1 MEYLFYECSSLKEVD
16 LSNFDTSKLR
26 IIQSLFAGCSSLEK
40 INLSNFN
47 ISNVA
52 LISALFSRCSSL
64 KEVDLSSFD
73 TSKVTSMEFMF
84 SNCRS
89 LKKLNLSNFNTENVE
104 IMTKFFNNCSSL
116 IDLDI
121 SNFNTLKVK
130 NMDEMFYG
138 CSSIKKLDLSNFVTN
153 NVENL
158 EKMFYGCSS
167 LTSIN
172 LTNFDTSKVINMY
185 YMFRNCSNLKILDI
199 SNFNITDKAFPY
211 KYRSDMFLY
220 SNKIKYINLYNA
232 IDNGILLDSSINKID
247 NLIVCQKYNII
258 TNPTAQNRCSEYDYT
273 NSNGTFY
280 NIIDTIK
287 FSLSQTIIE
296 DINLPTKITNEI
308 DSTILNIANDSEIT
322 KGLNIST
329 IITNEID
336 STIIKI
342 VNESKSI
349 KNLSISS
356 IITNEIDSTIG
367 LKDFTTLS
375 IIYPNSTSISKNIE
389 PEDLTNPLTQET
401 IYEINSRVFLL
412 GYTNFNIMN
421 SNLFSFFIY
430 FMAPKNTIF
439 SQILNFPLTIKYKNN
454 LRLLENKEE
463 SNCTKVEPKYEE
475 FNKYYCTAFAKTS
488 NIDNIELST
497 NFNFKP
503 KTIFKSFYYSS
514 LTNKSLDYFQNIT
527 SKEYISSEIFLLDN
541 SKVYK
546 YNNTLFEING
556 VIEKSN
562 PKFKEKSQLLIEN
575 NLSKDD
581 KYKKLNCSISHEKS
595 NNYNLI
601 CSTNEKVHFNF
612 QGSVVFTGDNI
623 IIINLENE
631 MEKLTFDN
639 SENSEEF
646 DDTIPQRN
654 IKKKNNSSKK
664 WIIIIIIVTI
674 IVILII
680 IIVIIFVV
688 RKKRNTYIQE
698 QTNSEMNLNQIN
710 N

>member
-1 MEYLFYECSSLKEVD
+1 
-16 LSNFDTSKLR
+16 
-26 IIQSLFAGCSSLEK
+26 
-40 INLSNFN
+40 
-47 ISNVA
+47 
-52 LISALFSRCSSL
+52 
-64 KEVDLSSFD
+64 
-73 TSKVTSMEFMF
+73 
-84 SNCRS
+84 
-89 LKKLNLSNFNTENVE
+89 
-104 IMTKFFNNCSSL
+104 MTKLFFNCFSL

-121 SNFNTLKVK
+121 SNFNTLNVK
-130 NMDEMFYG
+130 NMNEMFYG
-138 CSSIKKLDLSNFVTN
+138 CSSIKILNLSHFVTN

-172 LTNFDTSKVINMY
+172 LSNFDTSKVINMC
-185 YMFRNCSNLKILDI
+185 YMFQKCSNLNILDI
-199 SNFNITDKAFPY
+199 SNFKITDKVLS
-211 KYRSDMFLY
+211 YRYGKDIFLY
-220 SNKIKYINLYNA
+220 SSNIKYINLYNT
-232 IDNGILLDSSINKID
+232 IDNGFLSDSSINKID

-475 FNKYYCTAFAKTS
+475 FNKYYCTVFAKTS